1 MNVVNVPI
9 TICFFFPEN
18 YVQID
23 TAIIKK
29 YPKVLSKVK
38 DTRTVLKL
46 RKRNNFL

>member
-9 TICFFFPEN
+9 TICFFFPGKLCTN
-18 YVQID
+18 RHGNS
-23 TAIIKK
+23 KK
-29 YPKVLSKVK
+29 VPESKVK